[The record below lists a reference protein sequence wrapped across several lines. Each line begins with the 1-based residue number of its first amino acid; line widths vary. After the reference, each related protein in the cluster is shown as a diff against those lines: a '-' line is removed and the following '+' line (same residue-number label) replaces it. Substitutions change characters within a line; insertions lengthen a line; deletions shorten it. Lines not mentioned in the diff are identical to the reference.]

1 MTVRLLSFTVV
12 WNVPRVQI
20 SKFRY
25 FSSELGSVRGW
36 RRIGGAPRVRRP
48 CWPTLLHVVRCPT
61 PDPAVLSTA
70 SIIDEP
76 GRSPVRPGGDTIT
89 PIGTIFLSGFDLNCF
104 PSPRR
109 HTRIVHRHFPKRGI
123 EPRVRDVRLD
133 PAVRRNAARR
143 GRMELRDM
151 CAPIKI
157 IFAAIHATP
166 LTSSP

>member
-1 MTVRLLSFTVV
+1 MNS
-12 WNVPRVQI
+12 
-20 SKFRY
+20 
-25 FSSELGSVRGW
+25 
-36 RRIGGAPRVRRP
+36 GGA
-48 CWPTLLHVVRCPT
+48 
-61 PDPAVLSTA
+61 
-70 SIIDEP
+70 
-76 GRSPVRPGGDTIT
+76 RSDRGDTIT

-123 EPRVRDVRLD
+123 DPRVRDVRLD

-157 IFAAIHATP
+157 IFAARSNTRNPPHLFT
-166 LTSSP
+166 L